1 MKAEIIVLLSILLFA
16 CVGEQQQKNIANK
29 VQPNEKSPYF
39 NADSAYHYVERQ
51 VLFGARVPQSNAHK
65 ACTEYLLSKL
75 SDFCDTAQIQ
85 EGLVELYN
93 GQVIPCRNII
103 GSFSPSKKKR
113 VLLCAHWDSRPFSDQ
128 ECDSEKQYFP
138 VLGADDGASGVG
150 VLLELARQMKQQQ
163 PNVGVDIV
171 LFDVEDYGMP
181 DFYKGN
187 LYVEHS
193 WCLGSQYWSK
203 NPHRKG
209 YSAHY
214 GILLDMVGGKNA
226 VFKREQ
232 VSTYYAS
239 KIVDKVWS
247 KAREIGF
254 SAYFRNEKGG
264 AITDDHLYLNK
275 IANIPCIDII
285 RQEPDSETGF
295 ADYWHTQNDNMQNI
309 SKETLHAVGQT
320 LLSVIYNEN

>member
-1 MKAEIIVLLSILLFA
+1 MKAEIILLLSILLFA
-16 CVGEQQQKNIANK
+16 CAGGQQQKNIANK

-65 ACTEYLLSKL
+65 ACAEYLLSKL

-128 ECDSEKQYFP
+128 ECDSEKQYLP
-138 VLGADDGASGVG
+138 ILGADDGASGVG

-226 VFKREQ
+226 VFKREH

-239 KIVDKVWS
+239 KILDKVWS